1 MQITTEADAAPVDSG
16 QVAPGLPDAATPDA
30 GAPDLG
36 TARIGIIY
44 PGIGAEEDYP
54 LAQSLVDDLEVDFLN
69 TDAGDVAHTVEDLL
83 AVGTPADLAGHARA
97 LVTQFPQAQSVMW
110 ACTSGSFVY
119 GLEGT
124 RGQAAAITTATGLP
138 ASSTSLSFVA
148 ALEFLGVRR
157 VAVAASYPSQVAERF
172 RALLEDA
179 GVTVTSFQAHGI
191 PSAGG
196 AGELSVAQLITIA
209 RQADTADA
217 DAVLIPDTAIHGIAG
232 LPALEVAL
240 GKPVLTANQ
249 VSIWQAMRLAGREH
263 PRGTGMGAL
272 FT

>member
-83 AVGTPADLAGHARA
+83 AVGTPADLTRHAKA
-97 LVTQFPQAQSVMW
+97 LVTEFPQTQSIMW

-124 RGQAAAITTATGLP
+124 RGQAAAITAATGLP

-148 ALEFLGVRR
+148 ALEYLGGRR
-157 VAVAASYPSQVAERF
+157 VAVAASYPSAVAERF
-172 RALLEDA
+172 RSLLEDA
-179 GVTVTSFQAHGI
+179 GVTVTNFQAQGI

-196 AGELSVAQLITIA
+196 AGELSVARLITIA
-209 RQADTADA
+209 SEVDTPDA
-217 DAVLIPDTAIHGIAG
+217 EAVLIPDTAIHGIAG